1 MALARSSYTHL
12 RVPKSSARDL
22 FEMYSLY
29 DALLT
34 QHLRQLAPVR
44 CAQSTIAQL
53 HKYFE
58 DVVLENNLSALVIES
73 LPQAAKRTNHEKARF
88 RELARGGRRAFFF
101 VRQADALN
109 EVFAGWNVNQGLNS
123 LSLLQPEPAYANEH
137 FVVIADAR
145 FSALLATVRGRTSD
159 GRAGEDEVVW
169 TFEPDIVYS
178 ALEYLM
184 ARVSAEHP
192 YHAAA
197 FGSAVRSSMPK
208 ATSLQ
213 LTLSVTTKLA
223 HLLQEQAGREIAINR
238 IATAIRESLELG
250 VILQKTVDEVGV
262 ALNVASCALRVEGQ
276 TAEQSLSYFHFAEGV
291 ESEPAQKEEIIRDL
305 DLQSASLAKHPELV
319 TQDGCEEGDSNP
331 QFPMA
336 IVPLIFH
343 ERFMGALQV
352 TAADAS
358 RTWDE
363 NELLLLRTVAD
374 QVAVAVNHANLFAQI
389 QQQALTDALTG
400 CYNRRS
406 FEMQLDKDLLMAKR
420 SHQPLSLVML
430 DLDKFKQLNDSAGHD
445 AGDDA
450 LRKLADCFRQELR
463 GVDSAARLGGDEFVL
478 ILPQAYA
485 EGALLVAERLRA
497 RIEQIEIPGF
507 GNLSTS
513 MGIAQF
519 PAHATSRADLVRA
532 VDGALYGAKRAGRNR
547 VCVAE
552 HSLDNLG
559 NSSAPILRT
568 QDDVT
573 DIAEPSM

>member
-1 MALARSSYTHL
+1 
-12 RVPKSSARDL
+12 
-22 FEMYSLY
+22 MYSLY

-34 QHLRQLAPVR
+34 QHSRQLTPVR
-44 CAQSTIAQL
+44 CAHSTIAQL
-53 HKYFE
+53 HRYFE

-73 LPQAAKRTNHEKARF
+73 LPLAARRPNREKARF

-109 EVFAGWNVNQGLNS
+109 EVLAGWNLNQGLNS
-123 LSLLQPEPAYANEH
+123 LALLQPDHDNANEH

-145 FSALLATVRGRTSD
+145 FSALLATVRGRESN

-184 ARVSAEHP
+184 ARVGAEHP
-192 YHAAA
+192 YQAAA
-197 FGSAVRSSMPK
+197 FGSAVRTSMPK

-250 VILQKTVDEVGV
+250 VILQKTVDEVGL

-276 TAEQSLSYFHFAEGV
+276 TAEQALSYFYFVGETAA
-291 ESEPAQKEEIIRDL
+291 EPAQKEKVIRDL
-305 DLQSASLAKHPELV
+305 DLQSASLAKHPELL
-319 TQDGCEEGDSNP
+319 TQDGGEDSDANNER
-331 QFPMA
+331 FPMA
-336 IVPLIFH
+336 IVPLIIQ

-352 TAADAS
+352 TAADLS
-358 RTWDE
+358 RAWEE

-389 QQQALTDALTG
+389 QQQALTDPLTG

-406 FEMQLDKDLLMAKR
+406 FEMQLDKELLMAKR

-430 DLDKFKQLNDSAGHD
+430 DLDKLKQLNDSAGHD
-445 AGDDA
+445 AGDAA
-450 LRKLADCFRQELR
+450 LRKLAECFREELR
-463 GVDSAARLGGDEFVL
+463 GVDTAARLGGDEFVL

-485 EGALLVAERLRA
+485 EGALIVAERLRL
-497 RIEQIEIPGF
+497 RIAEIEIPGF
-507 GNLSTS
+507 GNLSAS
-513 MGIAQF
+513 IGIAAF
-519 PAHATSRADLVRA
+519 SAHGTSRADLVLA
-532 VDGALYGAKRAGRNR
+532 ADAALYNAKRAGRNR
-547 VCVAE
+547 ACVAE
-552 HSLDNLG
+552 QSVGNLDQSSGPISLAHDEV
-559 NSSAPILRT
+559 A
-568 QDDVT
+568 